1 MKPSR
6 QITLAAGQKCK
17 PWCSCRCHFCKTLT
31 MPYLLTSV
39 LGHFTLEYV
48 STWPN
53 CNERSCLN
61 AKNTSLHFNYNL
73 PWYLA
78 SRTLSFTMKYT
89 PFYGTRCNLRMPR
102 IMDWE
107 HLLWMHANHGNIV
120 AIQKMF
126 SEGKASPLD
135 VNLLGETALIYAAQH
150 PRLYRFLVEN
160 GSNQDMTDLHG
171 YKPCEL
177 IGERLLSA
185 ELEDEDAH
193 AIRQMLAETDFME
206 TRQFTTIHK
215 VVLGIIR
222 KNLKEELEISTASI
236 NSIDSQ
242 GRTPLAWATI
252 RNDQRAVDTLLAF
265 GADPNICDK
274 SGDSCLHFGRSRQVC
289 SALLDWKADVHTVN
303 KTFWATC
310 MQAICKRHDK
320 PELIDLLH
328 GAGADVN
335 HRDKDGETPLLNAI
349 FKKHTSISR
358 RLIEL
363 GADVNAANYSSRDT
377 ALSFAV
383 SFDHHEILEMLLERG
398 ANCKAHTKE
407 DRNLAHE
414 AALFASPTTLKTLAN
429 LDLAGL
435 DVFHKDARGKTAEDY
450 LNERHFFA
458 DSETKTCEAFMIFQQ
473 SILGVATPDQGSSA
487 DVSAQAH
494 GEYLL
499 PGAYPT

>member
-1 MKPSR
+1 
-6 QITLAAGQKCK
+6 
-17 PWCSCRCHFCKTLT
+17 
-31 MPYLLTSV
+31 
-39 LGHFTLEYV
+39 
-48 STWPN
+48 
-53 CNERSCLN
+53 
-61 AKNTSLHFNYNL
+61 
-73 PWYLA
+73 
-78 SRTLSFTMKYT
+78 
-89 PFYGTRCNLRMPR
+89 
-102 IMDWE
+102 
-107 HLLWMHANHGNIV
+107 
-120 AIQKMF
+120 
-126 SEGKASPLD
+126 
-135 VNLLGETALIYAAQH
+135 
-150 PRLYRFLVEN
+150 
-160 GSNQDMTDLHG
+160 
-171 YKPCEL
+171 
-177 IGERLLSA
+177 
-185 ELEDEDAH
+185 
-193 AIRQMLAETDFME
+193 
-206 TRQFTTIHK
+206 
-215 VVLGIIR
+215 
-222 KNLKEELEISTASI
+222 
-236 NSIDSQ
+236 
-242 GRTPLAWATI
+242 
-252 RNDQRAVDTLLAF
+252 
-265 GADPNICDK
+265 
-274 SGDSCLHFGRSRQVC
+274 
-289 SALLDWKADVHTVN
+289 
-303 KTFWATC
+303 

-458 DSETKTCEAFMIFQQ
+458 DSETKTREAFMIFQQ